1 MIEHHQFPYYTNIKY
16 VMTLNLMV
24 NVFTF
29 GGGGGG
35 LGFLGFGLAGSKIS
49 LDTFIYY
56 FIIFNHI
63 LIFII

>member
-49 LDTFIYY
+49 FDIFS
-56 FIIFNHI
+56 IIF
-63 LIFII
+63 